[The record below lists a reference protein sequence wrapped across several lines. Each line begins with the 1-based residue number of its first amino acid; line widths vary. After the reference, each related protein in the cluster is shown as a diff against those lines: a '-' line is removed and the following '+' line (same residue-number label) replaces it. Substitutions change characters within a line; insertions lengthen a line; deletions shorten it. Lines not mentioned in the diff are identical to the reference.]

1 LNDLLRSAF
10 VAASPRLSPPA
21 TPLRSWLIHGGVL
34 LLWGLL
40 FAMAF
45 RLGNVQAWS
54 VGVAYVLYDTVL
66 LLFVGWQTL
75 AILRPRGI
83 ALASAPL
90 PHPAVAPHQ
99 IGRAS
104 CRERV

>member
-1 LNDLLRSAF
+1 MNDLLRSAF

-75 AILRPRGI
+75 A
-83 ALASAPL
+83 
-90 PHPAVAPHQ
+90 
-99 IGRAS
+99 
-104 CRERV
+104 